1 MIVTPIHTK
10 KILLGDNLQDLLPTS
25 LPQLSENTV
34 VVVTS
39 KIVSLCE
46 KSVVPL
52 SINKEELIQEE
63 ADQLVYDES
72 TSPEN
77 KLLLTIKDNILIP
90 WAGIDESNGNGQY
103 ILWPKNPMQTAEK
116 LWKFLKK
123 TYNVNHIGVLII
135 DSTFIPLR
143 TGSISV
149 GLAWCG
155 FVPVRSY
162 IGTPDVFG
170 KPLKYTTTSMVDSL
184 SIAAGLT
191 MGEANHQKPL
201 CIITDIPDI
210 EFLNRTPNTEEL
222 NSMHYPMEKDMFGP
236 LLRAGK
242 WKKGENSK

>member
-1 MIVTPIHTK
+1 MLVTPIKTK
-10 KILLGDNLQDLLPTS
+10 KVLLGDSLEEVLSAS
-25 LPQLSENTV
+25 LPQLQENTV

-46 KSVVPL
+46 KSVAPL
-52 SINKEELIQEE
+52 STDKDSLIREE
-63 ADQLVYDES
+63 ADQIVVDYE

-77 KLLLTIKDNILIP
+77 KLLLTIKDNILVP
-90 WAGIDESNGNGQY
+90 WAGIDESNGDGQY
-103 ILWPKNPMQTAEK
+103 ILWPKNPMQTAENI
-116 LWKFLKK
+116 WKFLREKYSLK
-123 TYNVNHIGVLII
+123 NLGVLIV

-155 FVPVRSY
+155 FVPVTSY
-162 IGTPDVFG
+162 VGKPDVFG
-170 KPLKYTTTSMVDSL
+170 KPLKYTMTSMVDSL

-201 CIITDIPDI
+201 CVITDIPDI
-210 EFLNRTPNTEEL
+210 QFLDRAPSKEEL

-242 WKKGENSK
+242 WEKSS